1 MEKMESKGDYGGE
14 DMTETETK
22 GGSLRTTAAGSGHG
36 FARQTLK
43 EKGGYKS

>member
-1 MEKMESKGDYGGE
+1 MESRGDYGGE

-22 GGSLRTTAAGSGHG
+22 GGSLRTTAAAGGSHG

>member
-1 MEKMESKGDYGGE
+1 MESKGDYGGE

-22 GGSLRTTAAGSGHG
+22 GGSLRTTAAAGSGHG

>member
-1 MEKMESKGDYGGE
+1 MESKGDYGGE

-22 GGSLRTTAAGSGHG
+22 GGSLRTTAAGGSGHG